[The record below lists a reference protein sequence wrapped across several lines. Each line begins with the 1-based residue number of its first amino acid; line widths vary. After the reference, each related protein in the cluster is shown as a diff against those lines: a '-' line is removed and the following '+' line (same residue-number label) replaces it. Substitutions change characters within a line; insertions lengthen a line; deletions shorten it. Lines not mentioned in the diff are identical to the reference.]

1 MKKLAR
7 RFAIG
12 AMAAVMAFSAVS
24 AQAAVSGDDY
34 AARISAAVDRPE
46 PVIPQEL
53 KDAIIY
59 HSVGFG
65 TEAPERY
72 VAVNGSV
79 VSVNAFSGN
88 VYFELSDL
96 PIRLCYNSLSDRNV
110 GYGPNFMSDSHPS
123 LEKQEDG
130 SVIYYEGTGGI
141 TRFTQK
147 EGYPQYD
154 LYDQRNWNLQLGG
167 SHYMYGS
174 SNTRPW
180 LSFNYEGRL
189 FRRATRL
196 QSGSYLTV
204 MSITHNQYGLLME
217 TDYQGSK
224 VKYEYGTD
232 SDGLVFMI
240 SALDS
245 NGKKY
250 TLHYND
256 QWNLERVENE
266 AGNTYL
272 ELEYDASGRLVT
284 RIGNTK
290 IQYDDQ
296 GRAVNVKT
304 YKSTG
309 AVQENITFQYGNGA
323 THVTKTNGAAEVMKF
338 EIGRAHV

>member
-1 MKKLAR
+1 VNKFAR

-12 AMAAVMAFSAVS
+12 ALAAIMAFSAVS

-34 AARISAAVDRPE
+34 AAGISTAIELPE
-46 PVIPQEL
+46 QMPQEL

-65 TEAPERY
+65 AEAPERY
-72 VAVNGSV
+72 VAVSGSV

-96 PIRLCYNSLSDRNV
+96 PIRLCYNSLGNNNV
-110 GYGPNFMSDSHPS
+110 GYGPNFMSDSHPYF
-123 LEKQEDG
+123 EKREDG
-130 SVIYYEGTGGI
+130 TVVYYEGTGGI
-141 TRFTQK
+141 THFGQK
-147 EGYPQYD
+147 EGFPSNV
-154 LYDQRNWNLQLGG
+154 LYDERNWSLEVG
-167 SHYMYGS
+167 SRSHMYGN

-180 LSFNYEGRL
+180 LTFDIDGR
-189 FRRATRL
+189 FQNRYTRL
-196 QSGSYLTV
+196 QSGSYLHV
-204 MSITHNQYGLLME
+204 MTANRNSAGLLTE
-217 TDYQGSK
+217 TKYQSST
-224 VKYEYGTD
+224 VKYEYNGD
-232 SDGLVFMI
+232 FDELVFMI
-240 SALDS
+240 STLDS
-245 NGKKY
+245 DGKKY
-250 TLHYND
+250 TLYYND

-266 AGNTYL
+266 AGDTYL

-309 AVQENITFQYGNGA
+309 ALEQNVTFQYANGA
-323 THVTKTNGAAEVMKF
+323 TLVTKTDGSKEVMRF
-338 EIGRAHV
+338 DIDGARV